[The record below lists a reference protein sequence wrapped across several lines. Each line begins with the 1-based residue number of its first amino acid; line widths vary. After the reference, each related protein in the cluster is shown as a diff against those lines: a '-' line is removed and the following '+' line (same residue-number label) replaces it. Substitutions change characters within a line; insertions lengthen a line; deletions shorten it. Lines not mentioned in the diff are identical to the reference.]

1 MSTNSR
7 NKREQILKAA
17 ERRFMKHG
25 PHRTTLDEV
34 ARDLRMAKSTI
45 YHYFSSKED
54 LYIKTVEK
62 QGEEY
67 IARIKEIF
75 NNEQKSYEERVRDY
89 IDHKLNLRLNFRLIY
104 LLLLNDMMKKTLT
117 GEEETLIRL
126 FSEEEKIVRLV
137 LNSRK
142 DPAETERYKLSYFIT
157 TQTFLL
163 TYADSIFL
171 SKISADDPSVL
182 NTQISIFEALFR

>member
-1 MSTNSR
+1 
-7 NKREQILKAA
+7 
-17 ERRFMKHG
+17 MKHG

-54 LYIKTVEK
+54 LYIKTIEK

-67 IARIKEIF
+67 IGKIKEIF
-75 NNEQKSYEERVRDY
+75 NNELKTYEERVKEY

-104 LLLLNDMMKKTLT
+104 LLLLNDMMKKTLP
-117 GEEETLIRL
+117 GEEETLIRI

-171 SKISADDPSVL
+171 TKIAGEDPSLL
-182 NTQISIFEALFR
+182 NTQINIFEALFR